1 MLKGTSLSGFSQ
13 WERYPGLS
21 IYKVLLQKFPAVLVR
36 GLSAWEQFNDLLFR
50 AEKWSQRK
58 CSVLCVSHQIPS
70 GIYNG
75 NQTLPFHIKV
85 EQGRGHQYT

>member
-1 MLKGTSLSGFSQ
+1 MLKGTSPSRFSQ

-21 IYKVLLQKFPAVLVR
+21 IYKVLLQKCPAVLVLFFLP
-36 GLSAWEQFNDLLFR
+36 GSNLMIYFR
-50 AEKWSQRK
+50 AEKWSGRK
-58 CSVLCVSHQIPS
+58 WSGLHVSHQIPS

-85 EQGRGHQYT
+85 EQGQ